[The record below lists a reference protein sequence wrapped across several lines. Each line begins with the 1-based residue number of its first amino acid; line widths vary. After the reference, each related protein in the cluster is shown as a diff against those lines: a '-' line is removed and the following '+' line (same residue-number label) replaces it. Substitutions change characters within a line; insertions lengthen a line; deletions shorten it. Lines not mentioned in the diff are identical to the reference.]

1 MPNVRAVS
9 APCPPRDPEPVVS
22 RIGSPQ
28 EESRTNCELD
38 RSVPALL
45 SPADDDFSRFLH
57 PQAGTVSVLDPVG
70 AKAAFG
76 GVETEP
82 RPTTPDEIKKFRRST
97 LHEPGRRVVHPGM
110 AGDTIPTMTFGVK
123 SVLGEPAADVMATY
137 PRSELDQ
144 WRLERTEDVYASTR
158 REPLGKSFVRGH
170 QIPDKFNR
178 TGFGQPG
185 SVAPTSSIVKDLVFP
200 HEGLHGDEE
209 GGEAHRMYV
218 KSHGDYAPGEQ
229 RNRGYAESFDRTAT
243 FGGKENDVVLEGVAK
258 ALNPLK
264 DETQKTFSATIVN
277 KAAEDFKATAGD
289 ELGRVRRLGGGER
302 NVPEGFTYGAPSR
315 RQDAPPE
322 PDAGTLIKG
331 DYTEEEQAPDP
342 TIGKSMRF
350 RGTSLTRRLGEPRP
364 VFGVPCIRADLGP
377 KDPMTKGLA
386 DTVNYER
393 TGRGGAGE
401 PRWRGQ
407 GGGGDG
413 LAGFADEGGAPR
425 ILRDDGYRP
434 ARRGV

>member
-1 MPNVRAVS
+1 MEATANPSMTATASFLGDTMPNVRAVS
-9 APCPPRDPEPVVS
+9 PPCPPREPEPFVS
-22 RIGSPQ
+22 QIGSPE

-38 RSVPALL
+38 RSLPALL
-45 SPADDDFSRFLH
+45 SPADDDSSRSLH

-170 QIPDKFNR
+170 HIPDKFNR

-185 SVAPTSSIVKDLVFP
+185 SVAPTSSVVKDLVFP
-200 HEGLHGDEE
+200 PEGTAGDEE
-209 GGEAHRMYV
+209 NGEAHRMYV

-229 RNRGYAESFDRTAT
+229 RDRGYAAERGLGSD
-243 FGGKENDVVLEGVAK
+243 GV
-258 ALNPLK
+258 
-264 DETQKTFSATIVN
+264 
-277 KAAEDFKATAGD
+277 
-289 ELGRVRRLGGGER
+289 
-302 NVPEGFTYGAPSR
+302 
-315 RQDAPPE
+315 
-322 PDAGTLIKG
+322 
-331 DYTEEEQAPDP
+331 
-342 TIGKSMRF
+342 
-350 RGTSLTRRLGEPRP
+350 
-364 VFGVPCIRADLGP
+364 
-377 KDPMTKGLA
+377 
-386 DTVNYER
+386 
-393 TGRGGAGE
+393 
-401 PRWRGQ
+401 
-407 GGGGDG
+407 
-413 LAGFADEGGAPR
+413 
-425 ILRDDGYRP
+425 
-434 ARRGV
+434 